1 MKLPFDPTSTEAV
14 VVEVSAF
21 MALIEPYFK
30 PIRKMIAFVKEKY
43 KNMVANSTA
52 KKVDSLVTAV
62 QELKCTL
69 TDVSC
74 RVNKVAEQVFHNGG
88 SSMRDDVTYLRQ
100 EVKALALAHNTS
112 IELADDGLFRCTADG
127 RVYLVNTA
135 YANLLGTTKEQI
147 LDMEWTQWV
156 DDPNFEPKLMKALER
171 GTSLTTETFLKN
183 THGKRIKVKIKVA
196 KQLEDF
202 EGRVI
207 EMEQK

>member
-1 MKLPFDPTSTEAV
+1 M
-14 VVEVSAF
+14 SAF

-52 KKVDSLVTAV
+52 KKVDSLVTSV
-62 QELKCTL
+62 QELKGTL
-69 TDVSC
+69 TEVSSK
-74 RVNKVAEQVFHNGG
+74 VNKVAEQVFHNGG

-127 RVYLVNTA
+127 RMYLVNTA

-156 DDPNFEPKLMKALER
+156 DDPSFEAKLLKALEL
-171 GTSLTTETFLKN
+171 GTSLSTNTYLKN
-183 THGKRIKVKIKVA
+183 THGGRIKVKIKVA
-196 KQLEDF
+196 KHQEDF

-207 EMEQK
+207 ALQ